1 MAASTCRRDRVP
13 FDSTVVTHT
22 ERRKSFLQTETTDR
36 LQTVGSRSIRSVT
49 DRYRRI
55 AVRTSVRTA
64 RRRNGTILKPV
75 RRDIRTMRR
84 RSFVRGVGAGSVIAL
99 SGCATRE
106 NGDEDEDD
114 DSAAELPE
122 DELEDDGG
130 LRVATYSSMVAEE
143 TSAGRWLAEAFEAEF
158 PDAEI
163 DWVVPEAGIENYIQ
177 RAQLEAEMDADVYLG
192 LTLPELVRVDESL
205 SEPLFEPLER
215 SRRENDDR
223 SAIPT
228 GGCSRTT
235 SVSLVYDETFSN
247 RRDVRRPPRA
257 RVRGHPSGTR
267 PRRSAPGRAFLLWT
281 IATFGDEYLAYWKR
295 LWENGVDV
303 RPRWTD
309 AYVDGYLGGPADGR
323 LLYDRSNRREPG
335 RAEPRSSPGRNARRR
350 GLRDRRGSPSSP
362 RRNGV
367 NSPTSSS
374 TSSSRAKRKPRS
386 QSETLSFPQSKTNT
400 SRSEPSLRRLHAGHR
415 NRSGLPTTNFEN
427 GWMAGSRP
435 GTTSLA
441 TSWRILNRRNRRRI
455 GRRKNGGESDDVP
468 AENETADDE
477 TDRDTD

>member
-1 MAASTCRRDRVP
+1 
-13 FDSTVVTHT
+13 
-22 ERRKSFLQTETTDR
+22 
-36 LQTVGSRSIRSVT
+36 
-49 DRYRRI
+49 
-55 AVRTSVRTA
+55 
-64 RRRNGTILKPV
+64 
-75 RRDIRTMRR
+75 MRR

-215 SRRENDDR
+215 SRLENDDR
-223 SAIPT
+223 ISADLEFGDPD
-228 GGCSRTT
+228 GRVLPYDVGY
-235 SVSLVYDETFSN
+235 VSLVYDET
-247 RRDVRRPPRA
+247 VLEPPETFEDLLEPEYEDTLLA
-257 RVRGHPSGTR
+257 QD

-309 AYVDGYLGGPADGR
+309 AYVDGYLEEARPMVVS
-323 LLYDRSNRREPG
+323 YTTDRIGANLAERNLDRHQVATLDDAGYETVEGVAVFAETERRELAYEFVDFVLSSEAQ
-335 RAEPRSSPGRNARRR
+335 AEIAVRNAQFPAIEDEYLTLGTEFTAFTRRPSESVR
-350 GLRDRRGSPSSP
+350 FTYDELRERLDGWLEAWDNEFGDQLEDTPIGETDDVS
-362 RRNGV
+362 GV
-367 NSPTSSS
+367 
-374 TSSSRAKRKPRS
+374 
-386 QSETLSFPQSKTNT
+386 E
-400 SRSEPSLRRLHAGHR
+400 E
-415 NRSGLPTTNFEN
+415 
-427 GWMAGSRP
+427 
-435 GTTSLA
+435 
-441 TSWRILNRRNRRRI
+441 
-455 GRRKNGGESDDVP
+455 NGGESDDVP